1 MYKDILV
8 KKREQVLFAKNR
20 LVTGLTV
27 LDKAAVEIAALNKQI
42 VEMQPELEATKKLLE
57 ETIAQ
62 LNVEK
67 EGAEKEREIVAKDE
81 AEARTQEA
89 EAAAL
94 KGEAEQQLAA
104 ATPLLEEATRVL
116 KELKKDELYMI
127 ASIKQP
133 TPQVVNVM
141 ELSCHMFQHKPKK
154 ANMGKFEN
162 DPNGFFELAR
172 LQLLSNPNAFLKSM
186 MVYDKENIPE
196 AVVRKVNGIVNAP
209 DFSLDKIKQA
219 SEALLGITKWLMAM
233 MKYHELLKIV
243 NPKRAKVAE
252 MNAQLDVVRAR
263 LAEKMKLLRAVE
275 ERMAQLEA
283 TYQEKLENERALVAK
298 IDDCNKKL
306 ERANKII
313 SGLEDEK
320 VRWGETVA
328 KLTVE
333 ADLLVGNC
341 LVAAGMTAYSGPFT
355 SKFRAELEK
364 EWNEKIKSL
373 GIKIADNITM
383 KEILEDPV
391 QTKSWTAAGLP
402 NDNLSIENAIIMFKS
417 RRWPLMIDPQN
428 QANKFIKN
436 LAKDTET
443 CKNGLKYLKMSD
455 ANMLKTLE
463 LGIQNGTWIM
473 LENVG
478 EDLDPALE
486 PVLQKQ
492 IAKDGTLRLGDKQI
506 PFSKDF
512 LFFMT
517 TTLPN
522 PHYAPETQVKVSLL
536 NFAITPFGLE
546 EQMLYLF
553 VIQEMPELQ
562 RRKDL
567 IVQQNA

>member
-1 MYKDILV
+1 
-8 KKREQVLFAKNR
+8 
-20 LVTGLTV
+20 
-27 LDKAAVEIAALNKQI
+27 
-42 VEMQPELEATKKLLE
+42 
-57 ETIAQ
+57 
-62 LNVEK
+62 
-67 EGAEKEREIVAKDE
+67 
-81 AEARTQEA
+81 
-89 EAAAL
+89 
-94 KGEAEQQLAA
+94 
-104 ATPLLEEATRVL
+104 
-116 KELKKDELYMI
+116 
-127 ASIKQP
+127 
-133 TPQVVNVM
+133 
-141 ELSCHMFQHKPKK
+141 
-154 ANMGKFEN
+154 
-162 DPNGFFELAR
+162 
-172 LQLLSNPNAFLKSM
+172 
-186 MVYDKENIPE
+186 
-196 AVVRKVNGIVNAP
+196 
-209 DFSLDKIKQA
+209 
-219 SEALLGITKWLMAM
+219 
-233 MKYHELLKIV
+233 
-243 NPKRAKVAE
+243 
-252 MNAQLDVVRAR
+252 
-263 LAEKMKLLRAVE
+263 
-275 ERMAQLEA
+275 
-283 TYQEKLENERALVAK
+283 
-298 IDDCNKKL
+298 
-306 ERANKII
+306 
-313 SGLEDEK
+313 
-320 VRWGETVA
+320 
-328 KLTVE
+328 
-333 ADLLVGNC
+333 
-341 LVAAGMTAYSGPFT
+341 MTAYSGPFT